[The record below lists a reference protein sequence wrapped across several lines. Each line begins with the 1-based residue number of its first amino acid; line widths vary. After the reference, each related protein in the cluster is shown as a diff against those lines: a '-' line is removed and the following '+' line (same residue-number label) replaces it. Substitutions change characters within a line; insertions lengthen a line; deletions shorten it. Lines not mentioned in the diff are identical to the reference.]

1 MKISSSAQSAFRNIK
16 QYPQNL
22 LRICDGG
29 VQVPVTYKKV
39 WDDGFGARGWKV
51 DATIGDPEII
61 ASTRETGQRINT
73 SVFIHD
79 ILDHFLSG
87 FGVSGHRSEAMALI
101 QLSKRTGSDP
111 GADYEQLVTEDILN
125 ARVNGEELV
134 DFLPAD
140 LYALLPAKSVMTDKE
155 IIAFLRKQVGERGL
169 IKSLVENFFNLGKE
183 GENHADKCWALL
195 GLDTNRRTEIGLA
208 LQSLLEVIDRAVEE
222 LGIEELHGIISIDMR
237 HVTFN
242 ISEGRSIDSIEG
254 YQVAIARQLESD
266 SF

>member
-1 MKISSSAQSAFRNIK
+1 MMLSSSVQGSFRSIK

-22 LRICDGG
+22 LRIGDGS

-51 DATIGDPEII
+51 NATIGDPEII

-111 GADYEQLVTEDILN
+111 GSDYEQLVREDILFG
-125 ARVNGEELV
+125 RVNGEALM

-140 LYALLPAKSVMTDKE
+140 LYDLVPESSKMTDRE
-155 IIAFLRKQVGERGL
+155 TITFLREQIGEDRL
-169 IKSLVENFFNLGKE
+169 IKSLVDNFFNLGKE
-183 GENHADKCWALL
+183 GEDHADDSWKTL
-195 GLDTNRRTEIGLA
+195 GLDTNKRTEIGLA
-208 LQSLLEVIDRAVEE
+208 LQTLLGVVDQTVEE
-222 LGIEELHGIISIDMR
+222 LDVELYGMISIDNKY
-237 HVTFN
+237 VTFN
-242 ISEGRSIDSIEG
+242 ISEGSIIDSIEG
-254 YQVAIARQLESD
+254 YRISVA
-266 SF
+266 